1 MATLNL
7 RRAGVALTAPIPLF
21 EGSRRVTKDV
31 FALTGGGRMEMPLD
45 LDTMLSE
52 LSEEESAWTLRD
64 GKSGLYVTIP
74 HERYPG
80 LEVYHFVESY
90 EDAKKVLDWLFAEN
104 PAFFRARF
112 IYPCEVKLKASLRL
126 LLGTDPLSGF
136 AVHRRN
142 EVFEFLD
149 RKLSKRSL

>member
-1 MATLNL
+1 
-7 RRAGVALTAPIPLF
+7 
-21 EGSRRVTKDV
+21 
-31 FALTGGGRMEMPLD
+31 MEMPLD